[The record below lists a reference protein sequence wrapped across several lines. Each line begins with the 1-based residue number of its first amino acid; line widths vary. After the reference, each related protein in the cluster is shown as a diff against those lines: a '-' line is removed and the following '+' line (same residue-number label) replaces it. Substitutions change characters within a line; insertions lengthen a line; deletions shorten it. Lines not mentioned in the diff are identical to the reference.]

1 MRWVVLALIPGWIFL
16 VTRRERC
23 RDILFLLAVFGSVV
37 LSAAFVFAD
46 DGGRVLTVTHVFIAL
61 MLVLGLSTPIARQA
75 HSQLPAISART
86 GTVAVVA
93 GILAMAFAPVV
104 GRAVAWSPAYV
115 TGDRGDIHL
124 VPPVPTLTGFL
135 VIPDG
140 AARPS
145 KVPAMHASVFSEI
158 IRFTKIENDLGQFL
172 TDALTRVPFAFVTAP
187 RINGVNQVNLYL
199 APPQILAESGV
210 RAWRLEIE
218 EGPSDRPVWHGVHEI
233 RRAKP
238 VD

>member
-1 MRWVVLALIPGWIFL
+1 
-16 VTRRERC
+16 
-23 RDILFLLAVFGSVV
+23 VFGSVV
-37 LSAAFVFAD
+37 LSAAFVFND

-61 MLVLGLSTPIARQA
+61 MLVLGLSTPIARQVN
-75 HSQLPAISART
+75 SQLPAISTRT
-86 GTVAVVA
+86 ATVAVVA

-104 GRAVAWSPAYV
+104 GRAVVWSPAYAI
-115 TGDRGDIHL
+115 GGRGDIHV

-140 AARPS
+140 AVRPS
-145 KVPAMHASVFSEI
+145 NVPAMHASVFSEI
-158 IRFTKIENDLGQFL
+158 IRFTKIENDLGRFL

-187 RINGVNQVNLYL
+187 RIDGINQVNLYL
-199 APPQILAESGV
+199 APPQVLTESGV
-210 RAWRLEIE
+210 RAWLLEIE
-218 EGPSDRPVWHGVHEI
+218 EGPSDRQVVHEI